1 MEQMIEVSLNKI
13 TQDQGI
19 YPRFHTDIKRIDL
32 FSELLDCETNFPP
45 IKVVRENGYYILL
58 DGVHR
63 LEAYKK
69 TNKRSIKAQ
78 VWDVPKCHRRLAA
91 ARFNNN
97 SSQPLMAE
105 ELQKTIRDAYE
116 IDEIKDT
123 AEIAHELGCSERY
136 VRKILKPLRDRAKE
150 ELENRV
156 KRLRDE
162 GASQKKV
169 ATEVGVPRATLY
181 DMEKKIKGA
190 ENGTVPFPA
199 PPQEI
204 ETSDSTSDKTNIAET
219 PTEIKENED
228 VDEGVQVGSVEKKVE
243 PVIPDIPD
251 SLGGRELEKWEAE
264 ILKTL
269 VLVKAGWDV
278 EKIAKEFY
286 RSSKVWVRNSG
297 MVLLALYYNDGE
309 QSIDEMKDFLD
320 RVPEPHVDFIN
331 SLLGFPKIIPGR
343 GTTFAWLKNNRPSY
357 QDAIYDRIL
366 QDETMFCMLQ
376 GKKSLDEGKEE
387 VSTERPFGAVPR
399 DIVDEFK
406 QAIGLFE
413 KLAGMVK
420 QGRFYDPEVRRDL
433 ITEHNRLMVAVEK
446 FKRTIQM
453 AY

>member
-32 FSELLDCETNFPP
+32 FSELLDCETDFPP

-78 VWDVPKCHRRLAA
+78 VWCIPKCHRRLAA

-123 AEIAHELGCSERY
+123 AEIAREIGCSERY
-136 VRKILKPLRDRAKE
+136 VRKVLKPLRDRARE
-150 ELENRV
+150 ELEGRV
-156 KRLRDE
+156 KKLRDE
-162 GASQKKV
+162 GASQREV
-169 ATEVGVPRATLY
+169 AKEVGIPRATIC
-181 DMEKKIKGA
+181 DMEKKVKVA
-190 ENGTVPFPA
+190 ENGTVPFPTT
-199 PPQEI
+199 PHKI
-204 ETSDSTSDKTNIAET
+204 ETSDGTSDENNIPET

-228 VDEGVQVGSVEKKVE
+228 VQVVRAKEK
-243 PVIPDIPD
+243 PDSTIPDIPD

-269 VLVKAGWDV
+269 VLVKSGWDV

-309 QSIDEMKDFLD
+309 QSMDEMKEFLD
-320 RVPEPHVDFIN
+320 KVPEKHVDFIN

-387 VSTERPFGAVPR
+387 VSTERPFEAVPR
-399 DIVDEFK
+399 DIVGEFK
-406 QAIGLFE
+406 QAVDLFE
-413 KLAGMVK
+413 KLGEMVK